1 MSLTRSKSA
10 HRNSA
15 LKSYRRRV
23 RTSQCRGKKKRSCS
37 RSLSCKRARGPKRTF
52 CRKRKNTKRNM

>member
-1 MSLTRSKSA
+1 MSMTRSKPA

-15 LKSYRRRV
+15 VKSYRRRV
-23 RTSQCRGKKKRSCS
+23 RTSHCRGKNRRSCS
-37 RSLSCKRARGPKRTF
+37 RSQSCKRARGPKRTF